1 MIDTKENQFE
11 ILVEKIN
18 GEFFFSKGQKALRD
32 FYGIR
37 LGAWITLMFV
47 GLGKFAMVLK
57 DMFGKVIKPSVFV
70 PPMHFVVDRINVAPT
85 FNNNLPPLTA
95 NLSFRHDNNN
105 FAVNMMKKLTENDV
119 SKGFLVGRMVC
130 LFLF

>member
-1 MIDTKENQFE
+1 
-11 ILVEKIN
+11 
-18 GEFFFSKGQKALRD
+18 
-32 FYGIR
+32 
-37 LGAWITLMFV
+37 MFV

-119 SKGFLVGRMVC
+119 SKGFLVLHFGHFVDQAFDKARTNLKLLDECGNSWQCVLVFASASYGQC
-130 LFLF
+130 VLVFDVNVT